1 MHKPQTSSS
10 RDNVQMTKSI
20 LTTTHSD
27 TEHLPSLPEHH
38 AAHPSLDACD
48 LAHRTALN
56 QLTTIRWSLEE
67 DLEAYQLWNLPAI
80 GVSWRK
86 LLEYGVQRGV
96 RTIRQSGMKVSSVG
110 WVGGFT
116 GHNGFGIDAV
126 TLEAKRAIRVAGQL
140 RSPAVT
146 VLTGPQNGHI
156 DSHARRL
163 ACQSLQEL
171 ADLAASHDVCI
182 ALQPMHTVY
191 HQNWSF
197 IHSLDDALELIERV
211 NHPAL
216 KLAFGAFH
224 LGEEEDICTRL
235 KEIVRHVGIVHL
247 SDRSRSPRDENDREI
262 PGEGRLPL
270 REMIFALESAGYDGW
285 YETEV
290 WSRDLWK
297 MDHHDLIERCL
308 RSQATLFSN
317 EFRAAVSGI

>member
-1 MHKPQTSSS
+1 MTQSQASSS
-10 RDNVQMTKSI
+10 RENASMTESI
-20 LTTTHSD
+20 LATP
-27 TEHLPSLPEHH
+27 PSGSVSLRSQSELH
-38 AAHPSLDACD
+38 ATVPHFKVCD
-48 LAHRTALN
+48 LAHRIALN
-56 QLTTIRWSLEE
+56 QLTTIRWNLDE
-67 DLEAYQLWNLPAI
+67 DLDAYRLWNLPAI

-96 RTIRQSGMKVSSVG
+96 RAIRRSEMKVSSVG

-116 GHNGFGIDAV
+116 GFNGFGIDGI
-126 TLEAKRAIRVAGQL
+126 TLEAKRAIRVAGQI
-140 RSPAVT
+140 SAPVVT

-163 ACQSLQEL
+163 VCQSLKEL
-171 ADLAASHDVCI
+171 AELAASYEVSI

-197 IHSLDDALELIERV
+197 IHTLDDAMELIDRV

-216 KLAFGAFH
+216 KLAFGAYH
-224 LGEEEDICTRL
+224 LGDETGICSRFS
-235 KEIVRHVGIVHL
+235 EIVSRVGVVHL
-247 SDRSRSPRDENDREI
+247 ADRSDSPRGENDREI

-270 REMIFALESAGYDGW
+270 REMIAAFESVGYDGW

-308 RSQATLFSN
+308 RSQATLFSR
-317 EFRAAVSGI
+317 EFGATVSGI